1 MKFKN
6 LKFANHTPKIPPI
19 YVFIY
24 ISDESEE
31 FPSDILDPPVDRH
44 IYEFSTGYIAIVGI
58 LGFSGNLSVLVS
70 FIRNKNVS
78 NILLKFQK

>member
-1 MKFKN
+1 MVIF
-6 LKFANHTPKIPPI
+6 LSI